1 MQNYILRQ
9 KRKVDE
15 MVDYVVWFENLE
27 IAILNINI
35 IKRTYLLDKLGFL
48 KILKDKDMQVG
59 LLNFY

>member
-35 IKRTYLLDKLGFL
+35 NKENI
-48 KILKDKDMQVG
+48 
-59 LLNFY
+59 